1 MASHSLLVLV
11 FAVSCF
17 TLSSCNHG
25 VGDTDSVP
33 VTYPVRVLNTAQ
45 EECLSDDQREP
56 VRAEVGHDLRSILQS
71 YLGETSVVRVVH
83 CYYRTLL
90 CSPLQELYVRTS
102 PALMMGRWFRHLMAM
117 FLALWQTTPAMLATH
132 YSGM

>member
-1 MASHSLLVLV
+1 MKSLEDTDSSQSNSMASHSLLVLV

-45 EECLSDDQREP
+45 EECLSDDQWET
-56 VRAEVGHDLRSILQS
+56 VRAEVGHDLRSILHS
-71 YLGETSVVRVVH
+71 YLGKTSVVHVVH

-90 CSPLQELYVRTS
+90 CSPLQESCVQTS
-102 PALMMGRWFRHLMAM
+102 PTLRMD
-117 FLALWQTTPAMLATH
+117 
-132 YSGM
+132 